1 MGFLHKRKGGFH
13 TQTETEAQIPSA
25 AAQKPGKS
33 KEIQKQAAHNQKPEP
48 LIVLEHVSV
57 RSQAGKDILRDISAE
72 ILPGERIVFFGPSGA
87 GKSTL
92 MKTAAGLIQPDAGQV
107 TSQARKNSLVFQKE
121 GLFDE
126 ISCRRNIEY
135 GLDFRT
141 SSREEIRKKTE
152 HWAGVFRC
160 EDFLDQRA
168 STLSGG
174 EKQRAALARA
184 FLKDPDLLLMDES
197 FSSLDFALRQE
208 LLHKIVSLQEEQ
220 GFTILY
226 TTHEREDLTWFPTRI
241 WRIQDGR
248 LLEIL
253 PGPCRAEYTEEGQ
266 GYTDL

>member
-1 MGFLHKRKGGFH
+1 MDFLHKTKGGFH
-13 TQTETEAQIPSA
+13 KRKETDALNPSDA
-25 AAQKPGKS
+25 GQKPEDSQGNAQR
-33 KEIQKQAAHNQKPEP
+33 EAWPTEPEP

-57 RSQAGKDILRDISAE
+57 SSQTGKDILRDISAE
-72 ILPGERIVFFGPSGA
+72 ILLGERIVFFGPSGA

-107 TSQARKNSLVFQKE
+107 TSQARKISLVFQKE
-121 GLFDE
+121 GLFDD
-126 ISCRRNIEY
+126 ISCRHNIEY

-141 SSREEIRKKTE
+141 SSREEIHRKTE
-152 HWAGVFRC
+152 HWARVFRC
-160 EDFLDQRA
+160 ENFLDQRA

-208 LLHKIVSLQEEQ
+208 LLHKIVSLQEER

-241 WRIQDGR
+241 WRIQEGR

-253 PGPCRAEYTEEGQ
+253 PGPCSTENTEERPV
-266 GYTDL
+266 L

>member
-1 MGFLHKRKGGFH
+1 MGQKEQILP
-13 TQTETEAQIPSA
+13 QNPDLPAACTEETP
-25 AAQKPGKS
+25 
-33 KEIQKQAAHNQKPEP
+33 P

-57 RSQAGKDILRDISAE
+57 CSQTGKDILRDISAR

-92 MKTAAGLIQPDAGQV
+92 MKTAAGLIEPDAGQV
-107 TSQARKNSLVFQKE
+107 FSEASGISLVFQKE
-121 GLFDE
+121 GLFEE

-141 SSREEIRKKTE
+141 SSREEIRRKTE
-152 HWAGVFRC
+152 HWARVFRC
-160 EDFLDQRA
+160 DAFLDQRT

-208 LLHKIVSLQEEQ
+208 LLKKIVSLQEQ
-220 GFTILY
+220 RGFTILY

-253 PGPCRAEYTEEGQ
+253 PGPCHRVQPAGASSS
-266 GYTDL
+266 